1 MMMIQVFYWS
11 TNQVIVQRAIGAV
24 SLEEGQKGVLFASF
38 LKILGPIMLCLPAII
53 ALHMVP
59 ELGLEA
65 DPETGRV
72 PQDQVYPAMVRLVL
86 PKASL
91 GLFAAVL
98 VGAILS
104 SFNSA
109 LNSAATLFSLGFYQR
124 YIKKEATPLQVVKVG
139 KIFGTVLAIASMIIA
154 PLLADLQS
162 IFEYLQKVNGLYSVP
177 IISIFFMGIVSRRTS
192 ALAAK
197 FGMVVG
203 LVAYAFFTFAGIEGL
218 HWLHGY
224 AISFALSVGAML
236 IVSLKRPRTDAEIE
250 ASSDLPP
257 APVDMTPWK
266 HAKTAS
272 AIIIVLLVLTYI
284 GLYLLSNA

>member
-1 MMMIQVFYWS
+1 M
-11 TNQVIVQRAIGAV
+11 
-24 SLEEGQKGVLFASF
+24 LFASF

-86 PKASL
+86 PEASL

-124 YIKKEATPLQVVKVG
+124 YIKKEATHIPTKLPFATKTSAESEKALV
-139 KIFGTVLAIASMIIA
+139 TRLPRALDPRA
-154 PLLADLQS
+154 P
-162 IFEYLQKVNGLYSVP
+162 K
-177 IISIFFMGIVSRRTS
+177 ISIHDL
-192 ALAAK
+192 AL
-197 FGMVVG
+197 
-203 LVAYAFFTFAGIEGL
+203 
-218 HWLHGY
+218 
-224 AISFALSVGAML
+224 
-236 IVSLKRPRTDAEIE
+236 
-250 ASSDLPP
+250 
-257 APVDMTPWK
+257 
-266 HAKTAS
+266 
-272 AIIIVLLVLTYI
+272 
-284 GLYLLSNA
+284 